1 VKAINMTLSI
11 LLLAPLSV
19 PARADFKYTE
29 TSKITGGALKGA
41 MKFAGIFS
49 KQTAQA
55 MQPIVTTHYVKGA
68 RLRTDNPDGK
78 IQIIDAEGRRIIEI
92 DTQKRTYSEI
102 TFEQMKAAIQNA
114 QQQAQKK
121 MEQDPRAKDVKA
133 DLNVKFK
140 VTPGT
145 GTRQIMGQTT
155 NESKVQ
161 IEMEFQAQQQ
171 GSATQ
176 SQPATAGQ
184 PTGPVSGTIVTTTDM
199 WVAPSVTGYQ
209 ELAQFYTRMAKELNW
224 VPPSNIHVD
233 PRASQ
238 SLDELRKNS
247 ADLKGF
253 PLLQYLSMS
262 MAGQQD
268 ASGNAAQNSNGAASS
283 ASSSNSSSSS
293 SNSDSTP
300 TSMSAAMAK
309 GLGGLFGGKKKK
321 QDDAADQNSQNPPP
335 PSTPGSLM
343 EMTIEVNSFSD
354 ASLDSSLFEVPAG
367 FTRVTQN
374 PDQILSGTPAKE

>member
-1 VKAINMTLSI
+1 MKAINIMLSI

-29 TSKITGGALKGA
+29 TSKITGGAMKSA
-41 MKFAGIFS
+41 MKLAGVFS
-49 KQTAQA
+49 KQSAQA
-55 MQPIVTTHYVKGA
+55 MQPIVTTHYIKGN

-92 DTQKRTYSEI
+92 DTQKHTYSEI
-102 TFEQMKAAIQNA
+102 TFEQMKAAMQNA
-114 QQQAQKK
+114 QQQVQKK
-121 MEQDPRAKDVKA
+121 MEQDPKAKDVKA
-133 DLNVKFK
+133 DVNVKFK

-161 IEMEFQAQQQ
+161 IEMEVQAQQQ
-171 GSATQ
+171 GSAP
-176 SQPATAGQ
+176 SGQ
-184 PTGPVSGTIVTTTDM
+184 PTGPVSGTIVTTMDM

-209 ELAQFYTRMAKELNW
+209 ELGQFYARMSKEVNW

-238 SLDELRKNS
+238 SLDELKKNS
-247 ADLKGF
+247 ANLKGF
-253 PLLQYLSMS
+253 PLLQYMSMS

-268 ASGNAAQNSNGAASS
+268 ASGNTAQNSNGPASS

-300 TSMSAAMAK
+300 TSMSGAMAK
-309 GLGGLFGGKKKK
+309 GLGGLFGKKKK

-354 ASLDSSLFEVPAG
+354 ASLDSSLFDVPAG
-367 FTRVTQN
+367 FTRVTEN
-374 PDQILSGTPAKE
+374 PDQILGGKPAKE